1 MRGLEEKVAIV
12 VGAGSGIGRAAALRF
27 SEEGARVAVVDV
39 NSDAAAQTVREINAR
54 ESGHEALAL
63 TADATSVDQVADMTA
78 QVVDSFGRVDILVNS
93 VVRGH
98 RKNIYE
104 VSLEEWQSTIDG
116 CLHSYFIPIKAA
128 LPHLIDSGSG
138 KIVNV
143 CSSAAHMAFEIP
155 AYTAAK
161 GAILSWTREM
171 AAELA
176 HFEITVNSVSPGI
189 IDTPLN
195 AESLGNDEQRALAL
209 QAAPAS
215 RLGRAEDI
223 ASAIVFLASS
233 EADFITGADLRVDGG
248 LTSASP
254 YGGARDTWKSY
265 AVAAR

>member
-1 MRGLEEKVAIV
+1 MRGLTDKVAVV
-12 VGAGSGIGRAAALRF
+12 VGAGSGIGRATAIRL
-27 SEEGARVAVVDV
+27 SQEGAGVAVVDV
-39 NSDAAAQTVREINAR
+39 NADAAAETARQINAHR
-54 ESGHEALAL
+54 DSGPEAVAL
-63 TADATSVDQVADMTA
+63 TADATSPSQIAEVTLATVER
-78 QVVDSFGRVDILVNS
+78 FGGVDILVNC
-93 VVRGH
+93 VVRGS
-98 RKNIYE
+98 RKNMYE
-104 VSLEEWQSTIDG
+104 VTLEEWQTTIDG

-128 LPHLIDSGSG
+128 LPHLVASGHG

-161 GAILSWTREM
+161 GAILAWSREM

-176 HFEITVNSVSPGI
+176 HFGINVNSVSPGI

-195 AESLGNDEQRALAL
+195 ANALSDEAQRALAL
-209 QAAPAS
+209 QAAPAG
-215 RLGRAEDI
+215 RLGQPDDI
-223 ASAIVFLASS
+223 ASAIAFLASS

-265 AVAAR
+265 VGN